1 MVEEFLFTLVAG
13 QDFGDLA
20 LLSDANT
27 RTCTIKSASDNTRLI
42 ELSKRNF
49 LEFVGEYKTESIQ
62 KILKLFDES
71 MILKGVSNR
80 SKKVLASKSFYL
92 KYPAN
97 TVVVKQGDQVYN
109 IYLVSKGSSVVVRR
123 CQKSSIQKYLKNN
136 PNTNHLFREKV
147 ESMPESLLL

>member
-27 RTCTIKSASDNTRLI
+27 RTCTIKSASDNTQLI
-42 ELSKRNF
+42 ELSKKNF

-62 KILKLFDES
+62 KILKLFEES
-71 MILKGVSNR
+71 MILKGVSTR

-97 TVVVKQGDQVYN
+97 TVVVKQGD
-109 IYLVSKGSSVVVRR
+109 
-123 CQKSSIQKYLKNN
+123 
-136 PNTNHLFREKV
+136 
-147 ESMPESLLL
+147 